1 MSDDDTQKAA
11 EDQKKLAELE
21 SQLKK
26 ATPTPKPSK
35 GSSTAKAKVEKP
47 SPLRAP
53 IRKQKKQSSNAF
65 LWTVTVVNFLLVCA
79 LVAGGYWLWQ
89 NWLVSQSETSSRLV
103 QEIEQ
108 LKSQN
113 AEYQLNSAELSRQN
127 SSLKEQV
134 DSVTNDLEQTT
145 AQAVVNNQRLNDV
158 SGRRPSDWLLAE
170 ADYLVA
176 MAGRKLWLE
185 RDVRTAVLMLES
197 ADSRLQDTQDPSL
210 LPVRQL
216 IANDIQSL
224 QQINDVSLSSV
235 ALALSAMSNQV
246 TELPLA
252 LPKLPEIR
260 QQQNEISDSVSD
272 GWANIKK
279 QWDFF
284 VDGLIKYQPRSTPIR
299 PMLDAQQQWLAR
311 EQLRLA
317 LMQAQSAALAEN
329 PNLYLQSLQR
339 GIEILV
345 SHFDLQ
351 VTSVEKF
358 ADSLQ
363 NLSQTKVERTFP
375 AQLESAQPLKDI
387 LNSRVSG
394 VFNNQSKDQVQGQS
408 L

>member
-11 EDQKKLAELE
+11 EDQKKLTELE

-26 ATPTPKPSK
+26 TTPAPKPSK

-47 SPLRAP
+47 NSARAP
-53 IRKQKKQSSNAF
+53 VSKEEKPNSNGF

-89 NWLVSQSETSSRLV
+89 NWLVTQSQTNSRLL
-103 QEIEQ
+103 EEMEQ
-108 LKSQN
+108 LKAQN
-113 AEYQLNSAELSRQN
+113 SEYQVSAGEIIRQN
-127 SSLKEQV
+127 TALQKQL
-134 DSVTNDLEQTT
+134 DSVTNDLKQTT
-145 AQAVVNNQRLNDV
+145 AQADINNHRLNDV

-185 RDVRTAVLMLES
+185 RDVRTAILMLES
-197 ADSRLQDTQDPSL
+197 ADSRLQDTEDPSL

-224 QQINDVSLSSV
+224 QQINNVSLSSV

-246 TELPLA
+246 TELSLA
-252 LPKLPEIR
+252 LPKLPDI
-260 QQQNEISDSVSD
+260 QQQQDEISDSVSD

-279 QWDFF
+279 QWKFF

-317 LMQAQSAALAEN
+317 LMQAQSAVLTEN
-329 PNLYLQSLQR
+329 PNLYQQSLQR
-339 GIEILV
+339 GIELLV
-345 SHFDLQ
+345 AHFDLQ

-358 ADSLQ
+358 ADSLK
-363 NLSQTKVERTFP
+363 NLSQTQMERTFP

-394 VFNNQSKDQVQGQS
+394 AFNNQGQDTVQGQS